1 MIFVDIK
8 RPWGQKMTGCCGC
21 CLINNALLEEE
32 MGIQGMGIREKFIAT
47 ISVLSLLAMIA
58 IGTASYVLSR
68 QSIYAEAK
76 SKGEMLFNYI
86 EASGTFFGKYQKPKI
101 DELVTDPNK
110 FIPELMSL
118 YAIKRMQYDQFAKT
132 QPGYRFKQ
140 ATLDPLWPDNK
151 ADAEEQKIIKYFASN
166 LSAKETEGVMEKE
179 GEQLFYIAK
188 PIRIGKDFCL
198 ECHGDPDTA
207 PKDQQE
213 IYGADHGY
221 NWKLNDTVGAT
232 MIYVS
237 ITQAWATA
245 QQSALKIFAMGIGCL
260 SVIMIC
266 ILIILNRG
274 IVGPI
279 IRLSEIAKNISI
291 GKNLCDS
298 AHSDT
303 DDEIGVLANSID
315 RLRISVN
322 KLLKR
327 SCPNQNPDEPDKE

>member
-1 MIFVDIK
+1 MGI
-8 RPWGQKMTGCCGC
+8 Q
-21 CLINNALLEEE
+21 E
-32 MGIQGMGIREKFIAT
+32 MGIRAKFIII
-47 ISVLSLLAMIA
+47 ISALSLLATIA
-58 IGTASYVLSR
+58 IGYTSYMLSR
-68 QSIYAEAK
+68 QSALADAK

-118 YAIKRMQYDQFAKT
+118 FAVKRMAYDLFAKT
-132 QPGYRFKQ
+132 QSGYQFKQ

-166 LSAKETEGVMEKE
+166 PSAKDKE
-179 GEQLFYIAK
+179 GIIERGGEQFFYAAK
-188 PIRIGKDFCL
+188 PVRIEKDFCL

-207 PKDQQE
+207 PKDQQD
-213 IYGADHGY
+213 IYGTDHGY
-221 NWKLNDTVGAT
+221 NWKLKDTVGAS

-237 ITQAWATA
+237 ITHALKTA
-245 QQSALKIFAMGIGCL
+245 QQSALKVFFIGIGCL
-260 SVIMIC
+260 LVTIVC
-266 ILIILNRG
+266 IWIFLDRG
-274 IVGPI
+274 VVGPI

-303 DDEIGVLANSID
+303 KDEIGVLANSID

-327 SCPNQNPDEPDKE
+327 TCPNQKQDEQKKE